1 MAILVSRTRVLILAL
16 LLWMGFALA
25 VWAAPDTPIWRQY
38 LSCDPA
44 AQKHRGLEYCT
55 VAEGQIDVVVVDL
68 HESGVRLEYVIAEG
82 LNKSGQF
89 GECQDVNTP
98 QNGPVRG
105 GCADRD
111 KSAHYPDGSA
121 YYPVM
126 TLDRA
131 VEIAGSRDAN
141 VAVVIN
147 SDYGAGDQGKP
158 GAFRGHGPEG
168 LTVVRGARL
177 DGPANGDKDANAIN
191 RPWLAVSRDMP
202 LRAELSQLAQ
212 DDGGKAT
219 WVYTGVGGGPWLIR
233 SGVIQTED
241 IQTCRNCP
249 GSCYEGA
256 VQTAVGL
263 SQDRRWLFLVIDVRK
278 GKLMDTAQ
286 FMSEQLAAWDAIKFD
301 GGGSSQ
307 LWYSGQFIS
316 RGDGRQLSQ
325 YLAVAAPS
333 GSGIQDTVPSPSLT
347 DQLKALIERLRQ
359 TVERQ
364 LDQWRQQAEE
374 AVRQWVAELERQAS
388 EWFQRELE
396 RQVQGLVEQVCGSV
410 LAPMGLAVWL
420 TAWRRR

>member
-1 MAILVSRTRVLILAL
+1 MATFARRYAPACLVAL
-16 LLWMGFALA
+16 LLWIGVGST
-25 VWAAPDTPIWRQY
+25 VWAAPVIPTWRER
-38 LSCDPA
+38 LWCDAA

-55 VAEGQIDVVVVDL
+55 AAAGQVHVVVVDL
-68 HESGVRLEYVIAEG
+68 QSPGIGLEYVIAEG
-82 LNKSGQF
+82 LNKTGQF
-89 GECQDVNTP
+89 GECQDVNVP
-98 QNGPVRG
+98 AYGPVRG
-105 GCADRD
+105 GCAD
-111 KSAHYPDGSA
+111 KTNPA

-126 TLDRA
+126 PLDRA
-131 VEIAGSRDAN
+131 VEIGKSRTTN
-141 VAVVIN
+141 LAVVIN

-158 GAFRGHGPEG
+158 GEFRGHGPEG
-168 LTVVRGARL
+168 LTVVRGTRL
-177 DGPANGDKDANAIN
+177 DGPTNGDKDINAIN
-191 RPWLAVSRDMP
+191 RPWLAVSRDAP

-212 DDGGKAT
+212 DDGGKAA

-263 SQDRRWLFLVIDVRK
+263 SQDHRWLFLVIDSRK

-286 FMSEQLAAWDAIKFD
+286 FMREQLAAWDAIKFD

-307 LWYSGQFIS
+307 LWYSGQFIA

-325 YLAVAAPS
+325 YLAVIAPP

-359 TVERQ
+359 TAERQ
-364 LDQWRQQAEE
+364 LDKWRQQAEE
-374 AVRQWVAELERQAS
+374 AVRRWVAELERQAS
-388 EWFQRELE
+388 EWLQRELE
-396 RQVQGLVEQVCGSV
+396 RQVQSLVEQVCGSA
-410 LAPMGLAVWL
+410 LAPMALVVWL
-420 TAWRRR
+420 TTRRRRR